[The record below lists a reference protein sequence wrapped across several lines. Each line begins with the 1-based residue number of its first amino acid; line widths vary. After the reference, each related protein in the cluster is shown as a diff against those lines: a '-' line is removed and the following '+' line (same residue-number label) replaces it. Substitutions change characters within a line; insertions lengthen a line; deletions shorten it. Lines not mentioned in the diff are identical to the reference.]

1 MLWTNYGNLWRNIK
15 MNKQNVLPFPIIVL
29 AVQGDIMAMNQILKH
44 FEHYMIKLSQKTLFD
59 EFGNPYIHVEPE
71 IKRVLDT
78 KLIMAV
84 LNFELI

>member
-1 MLWTNYGNLWRNIK
+1 
-15 MNKQNVLPFPIIVL
+15 MNKQNVLLFLVIVL
-29 AVQGDIMAMNQILKH
+29 AVQGDVMAMNQILKH

-59 EFGNPYIHVEPE
+59 EFGNFYIHVEPE
-71 IKRVLDT
+71 IKRALET

>member
-1 MLWTNYGNLWRNIK
+1 

-29 AVQGDIMAMNQILKH
+29 AVQGDVVAMNQILKH

-71 IKRVLDT
+71 IKRTLET
-78 KLIMAV
+78 KLIMVV
-84 LNFELI
+84 LNFKLI

>member
-1 MLWTNYGNLWRNIK
+1 

-29 AVQGDIMAMNQILKH
+29 AVQGDVMAMNQILKH

-71 IKRVLDT
+71 IKRTLET
-78 KLIMAV
+78 KLIMAI

>member
-1 MLWTNYGNLWRNIK
+1 

-29 AVQGDIMAMNQILKH
+29 AVQGDVMAMNQILKH
-44 FEHYMIKLSQKTLFD
+44 FEQYMIKLSQKTLFD

-71 IKRVLDT
+71 IKRTLET

>member
-1 MLWTNYGNLWRNIK
+1 

-29 AVQGDIMAMNQILKH
+29 AVQGDVMAINQILKH

-71 IKRVLDT
+71 IKRGLET